1 MNKKATTD
9 YSESYD
15 ASEVRED
22 FVSDIESAPRGD
34 LKKKN
39 QYVN

>member
-9 YSESYD
+9 FSESYD

-22 FVSDIESAPRGD
+22 FVSDIESAPKGD
-34 LKKKN
+34 QKRKN
-39 QYVN
+39 QYIN